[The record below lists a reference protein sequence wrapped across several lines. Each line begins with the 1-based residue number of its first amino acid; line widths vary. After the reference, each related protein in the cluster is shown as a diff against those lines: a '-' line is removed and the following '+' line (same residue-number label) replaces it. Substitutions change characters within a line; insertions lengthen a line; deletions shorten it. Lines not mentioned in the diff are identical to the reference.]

1 MIYCTYLVV
10 LCLPLVLG
18 LQDIL
23 ALLFHLSFLLN
34 LVIHPILAPL
44 QSLILLAVLEF
55 QAVQVHRQNLD
66 LPLVHQV
73 QVIQEG
79 LIYSKIYINMKLK

>member
-1 MIYCTYLVV
+1 MIYCTHLLV

-23 ALLFHLSFLLN
+23 HLPFHLSFLRN
-34 LVIHPILAPL
+34 LVIHPILSTLP
-44 QSLILLAVLEF
+44 SLVLLVVLEF
-55 QAVQVHRQNLD
+55 QTVRVFHQNLD
-66 LPLVHQV
+66 LPLIQQV

-79 LIYSKIYINMKLK
+79 LIYSKICINM

>member
-1 MIYCTYLVV
+1 MIYRTYLAV

-23 ALLFHLSFLLN
+23 TLLFHLSFLLN
-34 LVIHPILAPL
+34 LVIHPFLAPL
-44 QSLILLAVLEF
+44 QSLVLLAVLEF
-55 QAVQVHRQNLD
+55 QAVQVHHQNLD
-66 LPLVHQV
+66 LPLDHQV